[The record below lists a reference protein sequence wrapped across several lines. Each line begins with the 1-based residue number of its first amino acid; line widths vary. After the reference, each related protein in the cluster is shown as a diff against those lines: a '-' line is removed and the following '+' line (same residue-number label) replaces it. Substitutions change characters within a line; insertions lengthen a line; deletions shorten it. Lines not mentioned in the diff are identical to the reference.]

1 MVERELDDNVLV
13 GREGPV
19 AILTLNNPARRNA
32 FALPVR
38 QAFLVRLR
46 ELMAVE
52 DSCRAIVV
60 TGTGNC
66 FCSGGDIS
74 EMKQRSPLEYRQRNQ
89 LVLDIYRLMV
99 AGPKPVVA
107 AVEGFAIGAGLS
119 LAAASDYVVTAD
131 NVRYAAAFVKVGL
144 LPDTGL
150 FWTLSQKIGAGRA
163 RQLMLLGSQFDGR
176 KAYQLGLANQLV
188 EPGKALEAALEIAR
202 KLAAMPPLAMAMM
215 KVALADGCTTLERA
229 YESEINLQPLLRR
242 SGDHKEAL
250 QAFLEKRKPVFTGE

>member
-1 MVERELDDNVLV
+1 MAASALDESVLVERD
-13 GREGPV
+13 GSI

-52 DSCRAIVV
+52 DPCRAIVV
-60 TGTGNC
+60 TGSGNC

-74 EMKQRSPLEYRQRNQ
+74 EMKQRTPLEYRQRNQ
-89 LVLDIYRLMV
+89 LVLDIYKLMV
-99 AGPKPVVA
+99 SGPKPMVA

-131 NVRYAAAFVKVGL
+131 NARYSAGFVKVGL

-150 FWTLSQKIGAGRA
+150 FWTLSQKVGAGRA
-163 RQLMLLGSQFDGR
+163 RELILLASDFDGR
-176 KAYQLGLANQLV
+176 KAHEIGLANQLV
-188 EPGKALEAALEIAR
+188 GAGQTLPAALEVAR
-202 KLAAMPPLAMAMM
+202 RLIAMPPLALAMM
-215 KVALADGCTTLERA
+215 KAALADGCATLERA
-229 YESEINLQPLLRR
+229 YETEINLQPILRR
-242 SGDHKEAL
+242 SADHKEAVK
-250 QAFLEKRKPVFTGE
+250 AFLEKRKPVFTGE